1 MEHPKSFFIEIANCV
16 ADSIKAN
23 RKKLD
28 GVVDD
33 IFNRHDDDAIKAQ
46 HPSSPIVYVDE
57 IANSVF
63 TVDALSYDKQT
74 KILYIECSDGNNNTE
89 ITSRSIDIEFYAGLV
104 WWIATNEDALF
115 AGEFDVAK
123 DYSEMDDDDDLPF

>member
-1 MEHPKSFFIEIANCV
+1 MEQPKSFFIEIANNV

-33 IFNRHDDDAIKAQ
+33 IFNRHDIDTVKTQ
-46 HPSSPIVYVDE
+46 HSSAPVVYVDE
-57 IANSVF
+57 ISNSNL
-63 TVDALSYDKQT
+63 TVDVLSYDKQT
-74 KILYIECSDGNNNTE
+74 KVLYIDCSDGCNSTYLTNK
-89 ITSRSIDIEFYAGLV
+89 SIDIEFYAGLV

-115 AGEFDVAK
+115 AGEFDATK
-123 DYSEMDDDDDLPF
+123 DYSELDEDDLPF

>member
-1 MEHPKSFFIEIANCV
+1 MEQPKSFFIEIANNV

-33 IFNRHDDDAIKAQ
+33 IFNRHDIDTVKTQ
-46 HPSSPIVYVDE
+46 HPSAPVVYVDE
-57 IANSVF
+57 ISNSNL
-63 TVDALSYDKQT
+63 TVDVLSYDKQT
-74 KILYIECSDGNNNTE
+74 KVLYIDCSDGNNNTDL
-89 ITSRSIDIEFYAGLV
+89 TNRSIDIEFYAGLV

-115 AGEFDVAK
+115 AGEFDATK
-123 DYSEMDDDDDLPF
+123 DYSELDEDDLPF

>member
-1 MEHPKSFFIEIANCV
+1 MEQPKSFFIEIANNV

-33 IFNRHDDDAIKAQ
+33 IFNRHDIDTVKTQ
-46 HPSSPIVYVDE
+46 HPSAPVVYVDE
-57 IANSVF
+57 ISNSNF
-63 TVDALSYDKQT
+63 TVDVLSYDKQT
-74 KILYIECSDGNNNTE
+74 KVLYVDCSDGNSNTDL
-89 ITSRSIDIEFYAGLV
+89 TNRSIDIEFYAGLV

-115 AGEFDVAK
+115 AEVFDATK
-123 DYSEMDDDDDLPF
+123 DYSELDEDDLPF

>member
-1 MEHPKSFFIEIANCV
+1 MEHPKSFFIEIANNV

-33 IFNRHDDDAIKAQ
+33 IFNRHDIDTVKTQ
-46 HPSSPIVYVDE
+46 HPSAPVVYVDE
-57 IANSVF
+57 ISNSNL
-63 TVDALSYDKQT
+63 TVDVLSYDKQT
-74 KILYIECSDGNNNTE
+74 KVLCIDCSDGCNNTDL
-89 ITSRSIDIEFYAGLV
+89 TNRSIDIEFYAGLV

-115 AGEFDVAK
+115 AGEFDVTK
-123 DYSEMDDDDDLPF
+123 DYSVLDEDDLPF

>member
-1 MEHPKSFFIEIANCV
+1 MEHPKSFFIEIANNV

-33 IFNRHDDDAIKAQ
+33 IFNRHDIDTVKTQ
-46 HPSSPIVYVDE
+46 HPSAPVVYVDE
-57 IANSVF
+57 ISNSNL
-63 TVDALSYDKQT
+63 TVDVLSYDKQT
-74 KILYIECSDGNNNTE
+74 KVLYIDCSDGCNNTDL
-89 ITSRSIDIEFYAGLV
+89 TNRSIDIEFYAGLV

-115 AGEFDVAK
+115 AGEFDATK
-123 DYSEMDDDDDLPF
+123 DYSELDEDDLPF

>member
-1 MEHPKSFFIEIANCV
+1 MEQPKSFFIEIATCV

-33 IFNRHDDDAIKAQ
+33 IFNRHDIDTVKTQ
-46 HPSSPIVYVDE
+46 HPSAPVVYVDE
-57 IANSVF
+57 ICNSNF
-63 TVDALSYDKQT
+63 TVDVLSYDKQT
-74 KILYIECSDGNNNTE
+74 KVLYIDCSDGNNNTDL
-89 ITSRSIDIEFYAGLV
+89 TNRSIDIEFYAGLV

-115 AGEFDVAK
+115 AGEFDATK
-123 DYSEMDDDDDLPF
+123 NYSELDEDDLPF

>member
-1 MEHPKSFFIEIANCV
+1 MEQPKSFFIEIANDV

-33 IFNRHDDDAIKAQ
+33 IFNRHDIDTVKTQ
-46 HPSSPIVYVDE
+46 HPSAPVVYVDE
-57 IANSVF
+57 ISNSNL

-74 KILYIECSDGNNNTE
+74 KVLYIDCSDGNSNTDL
-89 ITSRSIDIEFYAGLV
+89 TNRSIDIEFYANLV
-104 WWIATNEDALF
+104 WWIAKKEDALF
-115 AGEFDVAK
+115 AGQFDATK
-123 DYSEMDDDDDLPF
+123 DYSELDEDDLPF

>member
-1 MEHPKSFFIEIANCV
+1 MEQPKSFFIEIANDV

-33 IFNRHDDDAIKAQ
+33 IFNRHDIDTVKTQ
-46 HPSSPIVYVDE
+46 YPSAPVVYVDE
-57 IANSVF
+57 ISNSNL

-74 KILYIECSDGNNNTE
+74 KVLYIDCSDGNSNTDL
-89 ITSRSIDIEFYAGLV
+89 TNRSIDIEFYANLV
-104 WWIATNEDALF
+104 WWIAKKEDALF
-115 AGEFDVAK
+115 AGQFDATK
-123 DYSEMDDDDDLPF
+123 DYSELDEDDLPF

>member
-1 MEHPKSFFIEIANCV
+1 MEQPKSFFIEIANNV

-33 IFNRHDDDAIKAQ
+33 IFNRHDIDTVKTQ
-46 HPSSPIVYVDE
+46 HSSAPVVYVDE
-57 IANSVF
+57 ISNSNF
-63 TVDALSYDKQT
+63 TVDVLSYDKQT
-74 KILYIECSDGNNNTE
+74 KVLYIDCSDGCNNTDL
-89 ITSRSIDIEFYAGLV
+89 TNRSIDIEFYAGLV

-115 AGEFDVAK
+115 AGEFDATK
-123 DYSEMDDDDDLPF
+123 DYSELDEDDLPF